1 MKTMNISERRIIGSL
16 LLLLGVSLL
25 IVAMQ
30 TGQLDKI
37 IEMLETGFPT
47 IT

>member
-1 MKTMNISERRIIGSL
+1 MNISERRIIGSL